1 MIIFFYSCSMPSRH
15 GAHKL
20 NLSASLITLYSS
32 SRMWFVL
39 DCIKYI
45 HQPYNKGMEA
55 GCKK

>member
-1 MIIFFYSCSMPSRH
+1 MPSRH